1 LVYTITMSKTKV
13 CKDSMFSLRIPSNLL
28 DEYREFCT
36 ENSINISQRLRRYM
50 EQDLEMWRR
59 VKLEKMRKLQEKK
72 NGL

>member
-1 LVYTITMSKTKV
+1 MSKRKL

-59 VKLEKMRKLQEKK
+59 VKLEKLRKLKELDQKRKGE
-72 NGL
+72 NNS

>member
-1 LVYTITMSKTKV
+1 MSKRKL

-59 VKLEKMRKLQEKK
+59 VKLEKLRKLKELDQKRRGE
-72 NGL
+72 NNS